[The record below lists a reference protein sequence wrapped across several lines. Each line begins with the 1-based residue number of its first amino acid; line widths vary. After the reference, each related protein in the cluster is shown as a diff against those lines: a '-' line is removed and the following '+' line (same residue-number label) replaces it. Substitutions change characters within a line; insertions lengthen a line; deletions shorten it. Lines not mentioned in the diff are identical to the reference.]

1 MSQVKGHS
9 KLRDAE
15 VPHVTPPSLRE
26 HTGGPAPRRLPAAL
40 RRMVPALVPVVA
52 ALVLP
57 TMLLTGLALASGCA
71 RRLDLTPAE
80 LTRIEGPD
88 GDLKVVRVFP
98 KKKLISLYSEE
109 DAQEKYEVGRR
120 KVTVRGAIRPFK
132 RIIARKTVGRV
143 VTRTE
148 QNGMDLLWVSFDRSC
163 NDTACAYGFVLT
175 ELGLYQLMQVP
186 FKEKYE
192 TPVNYRRNTFKRN
205 TLKKTKQKS
214 LAEANEVFAVTRKSG
229 KVLTIDL
236 QIRKDT
242 YRPTRADVER
252 AGGAD

>member
-9 KLRDAE
+9 KLRDPG
-15 VPHVTPPSLRE
+15 VSHLPHVSAVTSLG
-26 HTGGPAPRRLPAAL
+26 TGPG
-40 RRMVPALVPVVA
+40 
-52 ALVLP
+52 
-57 TMLLTGLALASGCA
+57 TSFGTGLGPLLLSILLPILTVLASGCA

-98 KKKLISLYSEE
+98 KRKLISLYLEE
-109 DAQEKYEVGRR
+109 EVKQKYEVGRR
-120 KVTVRGAIRPFK
+120 KVTERGAFRPFK
-132 RIIARKTVGRV
+132 KILGRKIAGKV
-143 VTRTE
+143 VARTE
-148 QNGMDLLWVSFDRSC
+148 QNNMPVLWVAFDRSC
-163 NDTACAYGFVLT
+163 EDTACAYGFVLT
-175 ELGLYQLMQVP
+175 ELGRYQLITVP
-186 FKEKYE
+186 FREKFQ
-192 TPVNYRRNTFKRN
+192 TPTNYRRNTFKRN
-205 TLKKTKQKS
+205 LLKKTKQKS